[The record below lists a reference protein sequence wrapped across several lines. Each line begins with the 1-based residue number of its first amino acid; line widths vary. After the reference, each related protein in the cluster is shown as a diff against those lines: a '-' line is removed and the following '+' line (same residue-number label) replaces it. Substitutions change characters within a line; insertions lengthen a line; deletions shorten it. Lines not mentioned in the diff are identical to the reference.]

1 MADKPSGRALTV
13 EQVLEREEKRFE
25 ERAERARK
33 ELADAEE
40 ELTRI
45 RRARAALDG
54 QDPSQWT
61 GGSRK

>member
-1 MADKPSGRALTV
+1 MADKQSSGRALTV

-33 ELADAEE
+33 ELADVEE
-40 ELTRI
+40 ELARI

-54 QDPSQWT
+54 QDPS
-61 GGSRK
+61 